1 MPFDKIDI
9 DSIDEERRKSIAKS
23 IRPVTVEELKKL
35 GNEVFHD
42 IDDPWRETFFRFIEE
57 HRDATIYHAIAS
69 DGVHMLYCPDK
80 DKGIWFLPG
89 SGKGTLSAKG
99 RQMMKEAIAGRS

>member
-9 DSIDEERRKSIAKS
+9 DTINEERRKSVAKS
-23 IRPVTVEELKKL
+23 IRPAGVEELKKL

-42 IDDPWRETFFRFIEE
+42 LDDPWRETFFRFIEE
-57 HRDATIYHAIAS
+57 HSHATIYHATAT
-69 DGVHMLYCPDK
+69 DGVHLLYCRDE
-80 DKGIWFLPG
+80 DRGIWFLPG
-89 SGKGTLSAKG
+89 SGKGKLSANG